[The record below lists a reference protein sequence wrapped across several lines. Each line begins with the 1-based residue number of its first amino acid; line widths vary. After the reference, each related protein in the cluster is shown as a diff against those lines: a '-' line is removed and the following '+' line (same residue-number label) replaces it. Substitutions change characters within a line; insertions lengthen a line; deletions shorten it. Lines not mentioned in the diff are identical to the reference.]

1 ATSVQLLGAMA
12 LTGGSPGGGG
22 GGIVQVTAGVGD
34 VTIAADILA
43 DGAASNGVGGALDF
57 RAAGTGT
64 VNSGVTISAQGGGN
78 SGTGGTITMEAG
90 RDVSASSVTLNVSGQ
105 TGGAGGIGIDA
116 RGGVTLGGT
125 LAATGLVKQ
134 ANGGSISITAG
145 DGGFGP
151 GALSGPGHARA
162 GGGSSGGCRHRE
174 NPHHPGCGPAGH
186 PTRP

>member
-1 ATSVQLLGAMA
+1 GA
-12 LTGGSPGGGG
+12 GGS
-22 GGIVQVTAGVGD
+22 VTVSRR
-34 VTIAADILA
+34 VR
-43 DGAASNGVGGALDF
+43 VPE
-57 RAAGTGT
+57 R
-64 VNSGVTISAQGGGN
+64 GGGN
-78 SGTGGTITMEAG
+78 RGPGGTITMEAG
-90 RDVSASSVTLNVSGQ
+90 RDVSASSVTLNVPGQ
-105 TGGAGGIGIDA
+105 SGGAGGIGIDA

-145 DGGFGP
+145 GGGFGP